1 MSRLVMFS
9 SFFMETKE
17 KVKNQTKQE
26 EEKVL
31 VKDDQDQ
38 PEYQEKI
45 MFLVST
51 TAQGAIL
58 FWCICVLSLG
68 YIKLPTR
75 MFGMDIPDQ
84 PRIDSTFA
92 AGLLGNILAGW
103 GISVGA
109 NNGNKKKKKEE
120 EGSGAAPSGN
130 GYQTIVIKQ
139 PIELITRKPDV
150 IRVDPISGREVKN
163 DGSLG

>member
-1 MSRLVMFS
+1 MA
-9 SFFMETKE
+9 EPKPPAKPQE
-17 KVKNQTKQE
+17 KKPEAKAVVKQVQE
-26 EEKVL
+26 
-31 VKDDQDQ
+31 DQ

-68 YIKLPTR
+68 YIKLPTS
-75 MFGMDIPDQ
+75 MFGVEIPDQ

-103 GISVGA
+103 GISVGS
-109 NNGNKKKKKEE
+109 NSGNKKKKKEE
-120 EGSGAAPSGN
+120 QALGSNIPGQ
-130 GYQTIVIKQ
+130 QTIVIKQ
-139 PIELITRKPDV
+139 PIELIAKTPETY
-150 IRVDPISGREVKN
+150 RVDPITGKPIDPITGQLSK
-163 DGSLG
+163 

>member
-1 MSRLVMFS
+1 MIDAVKGKP
-9 SFFMETKE
+9 KE
-17 KVKNQTKQE
+17 PEQKIIQR
-26 EEKVL
+26 
-31 VKDDQDQ
+31 DDDQ

-51 TAQGAIL
+51 SAQGFIL
-58 FWCICVLSLG
+58 VWCLLVLSLG

-120 EGSGAAPSGN
+120 GEGSGPLLTNN
-130 GYQTIVIKQ
+130 GDKVIIVKQ
-139 PIELITRKPDV
+139 PIELIAKPAEV
-150 IRVDPISGREVKN
+150 RRVDPITNRPIGD
-163 DGSLG
+163 DGKLS

>member
-1 MSRLVMFS
+1 M
-9 SFFMETKE
+9 KE
-17 KVKNQTKQE
+17 KPIESPKPKEQVKAVSE
-26 EEKVL
+26 
-31 VKDDQDQ
+31 DQ

-75 MFGMDIPDQ
+75 MFGLDIPDQ

-109 NNGNKKKKKEE
+109 NNGSKKKKKEE
-120 EGSGAAPSGN
+120 QEQLAASNTAGQ
-130 GYQTIVIKQ
+130 QTLIIKQ
-139 PIELITRKPDV
+139 PIEIITRKPDV
-150 IRVDPISGREVKN
+150 IRVDPITNRPVN
-163 DGSLG
+163 DQGKLL

>member
-1 MSRLVMFS
+1 M
-9 SFFMETKE
+9 KE
-17 KVKNQTKQE
+17 KPIETPKPIEQVKAVVE
-26 EEKVL
+26 
-31 VKDDQDQ
+31 DQ

-51 TAQGAIL
+51 SAQGFIL
-58 FWCICVLSLG
+58 VWCLLVLSLG
-68 YIKLPTR
+68 YVKLPTR
-75 MFGMDIPDQ
+75 MFGLDIPDQ

-120 EGSGAAPSGN
+120 QEQQLAASNTAG
-130 GYQTIVIKQ
+130 QQVIVIKQ
-139 PIELITRKPDV
+139 PIELITKP
-150 IRVDPISGREVKN
+150 PIATK
-163 DGSLG
+163 DQ

>member
-1 MSRLVMFS
+1 
-9 SFFMETKE
+9 MEAKE
-17 KVKNQTKQE
+17 KVKNQANKE
-26 EEKVL
+26 KVEEKVII
-31 VKDDQDQ
+31 KEEQDQ

-51 TAQGAIL
+51 SAQGFIL

-75 MFGMDIPDQ
+75 MFGVEIPDQ

-120 EGSGAAPSGN
+120 EGSGAIPKAG
-130 GYQTIVIKQ
+130 GYQTIIVKQ
-139 PIELITRKPDV
+139 PLELIARQAEV
-150 IRVDPISGREVKN
+150 QRVDPITQRPIGG
-163 DGSLG
+163 DGKLQ

>member
-1 MSRLVMFS
+1 MAEKPSVK
-9 SFFMETKE
+9 KE
-17 KVKNQTKQE
+17 EIKKPEQIIKATQE
-26 EEKVL
+26 
-31 VKDDQDQ
+31 DQ

-68 YIKLPTR
+68 YIKLPTS
-75 MFGMDIPDQ
+75 MFGVEIPDQ

-103 GISVGA
+103 GISVGS
-109 NNGNKKKKKEE
+109 NNGSKKKKKEE
-120 EGSGAAPSGN
+120 QALGSNIPGQ
-130 GYQTIVIKQ
+130 QTIVIKQ
-139 PIELITRKPDV
+139 PIELIAKTPETY
-150 IRVDPISGREVKN
+150 RVDPITGKAVDPQSGR
-163 DGSLG
+163 LT

>member
-1 MSRLVMFS
+1 M
-9 SFFMETKE
+9 KE
-17 KVKNQTKQE
+17 KPIEAPKPIKQVKAVSE
-26 EEKVL
+26 
-31 VKDDQDQ
+31 DQ

-75 MFGMDIPDQ
+75 MFGLDIPDQ

-120 EGSGAAPSGN
+120 EQQMALGN
-130 GYQTIVIKQ
+130 TAGQQTIVIKQ
-139 PIELITRKPDV
+139 PIELITKAPTATR
-150 IRVDPISGREVKN
+150 IDPITNRPIGE
-163 DGSLG
+163 DGKLS

>member
-1 MSRLVMFS
+1 MDAVQDSK
-9 SFFMETKE
+9 TKKE
-17 KVKNQTKQE
+17 NK
-26 EEKVL
+26 EEKVQKVL
-31 VKDDQDQ
+31 ADDDQ

-51 TAQGAIL
+51 SAQGFIL
-58 FWCICVLSLG
+58 VWCLLVLSLG
-68 YIKLPTR
+68 YVKLPTR

-109 NNGNKKKKKEE
+109 NNGNKKKKKEG
-120 EGSGAAPSGN
+120 EGNGAIPTGN
-130 GYQTIVIKQ
+130 GYQTIIVKQ
-139 PIELITRKPDV
+139 PLELIAKPAEV
-150 IRVDPISGREVKN
+150 QRVDPITNRPIGP
-163 DGSLG
+163 DGKLV

>member
-1 MSRLVMFS
+1 MIG
-9 SFFMETKE
+9 KPPD
-17 KVKNQTKQE
+17 KKQE
-26 EEKVL
+26 TPKPIKV
-31 VKDDQDQ
+31 QEDQ

-68 YIKLPTR
+68 YIKLPTS
-75 MFGMDIPDQ
+75 MFGVELPDQ

-103 GISVGA
+103 GISVGG
-109 NNGNKKKKKEE
+109 NGSKKKKKEDE
-120 EGSGAAPSGN
+120 QMAVGN
-130 GYQTIVIKQ
+130 TAGQQTIVIKQ
-139 PIELITRKPDV
+139 PIELITKQPTATRL
-150 IRVDPISGREVKN
+150 N
-163 DGSLG
+163 DMDRI

>member
-1 MSRLVMFS
+1 M
-9 SFFMETKE
+9 KE
-17 KVKNQTKQE
+17 KPIEAPKPIKQVKAVSE
-26 EEKVL
+26 
-31 VKDDQDQ
+31 DQ

-75 MFGMDIPDQ
+75 MFGLDIPDQ

-120 EGSGAAPSGN
+120 QEQLATSNTAG
-130 GYQTIVIKQ
+130 QQVIVIKQ
-139 PIELITRKPDV
+139 PIELITKAPTATR
-150 IRVDPISGREVKN
+150 IDPITNRPIGQ
-163 DGSLG
+163 DGKLS

>member
-1 MSRLVMFS
+1 MIDAVKGKQ
-9 SFFMETKE
+9 KE
-17 KVKNQTKQE
+17 PEQKIIQR
-26 EEKVL
+26 
-31 VKDDQDQ
+31 DDDQ

-68 YIKLPTR
+68 YIKLPTK
-75 MFGMDIPDQ
+75 MFGVEIPDQ

-120 EGSGAAPSGN
+120 GEGSGPLLTNN
-130 GYQTIVIKQ
+130 GDKVIIVKQ
-139 PIELITRKPDV
+139 PIELIAKPAEV
-150 IRVDPISGREVKN
+150 RRVDPITNRPIGD
-163 DGSLG
+163 DGKLT

>member
-1 MSRLVMFS
+1 MIDAVKGKQ
-9 SFFMETKE
+9 KE
-17 KVKNQTKQE
+17 PEQKIIQ
-26 EEKVL
+26 
-31 VKDDQDQ
+31 KDDDQ

-51 TAQGAIL
+51 SAQGFIL
-58 FWCICVLSLG
+58 VWCLLVLSLG

-109 NNGNKKKKKEE
+109 NNGNKKKKKEGG
-120 EGSGAAPSGN
+120 EGSGPLLTNN
-130 GYQTIVIKQ
+130 GDKVIIVKQ
-139 PIELITRKPDV
+139 PIELIAKPAEV
-150 IRVDPISGREVKN
+150 RRVDPITNRPIGD
-163 DGSLG
+163 DGKLS

>member
-1 MSRLVMFS
+1 MDAVQDPQDK
-9 SFFMETKE
+9 KE
-17 KVKNQTKQE
+17 IK
-26 EEKVL
+26 EEKVQKVL
-31 VKDDQDQ
+31 ADDDQ

-51 TAQGAIL
+51 SAQGFIL
-58 FWCICVLSLG
+58 VWCLLVLSLG
-68 YIKLPTR
+68 YVKLPTR

-109 NNGNKKKKKEE
+109 NNGNKKKKKEG
-120 EGSGAAPSGN
+120 EGSGAIPTSN
-130 GYQTIVIKQ
+130 GYQTIIVKQ
-139 PIELITRKPDV
+139 PLELIAKPAEV
-150 IRVDPISGREVKN
+150 QRVDPITNRPIDPVTGK
-163 DGSLG
+163 LQ

>member
-1 MSRLVMFS
+1 MND
-9 SFFMETKE
+9 ETTNKTKDKKE
-17 KVKNQTKQE
+17 KEQE
-26 EEKVL
+26 KIL
-31 VKDDQDQ
+31 TNDDQ

-120 EGSGAAPSGN
+120 EASGAIPKGG
-130 GYQTIVIKQ
+130 GYQTIIVKQ
-139 PIELITRKPDV
+139 PLELIAKQAEVQR
-150 IRVDPISGREVKN
+150 IDPITNRPIGG
-163 DGSLG
+163 DGKLQ

>member
-1 MSRLVMFS
+1 M
-9 SFFMETKE
+9 
-17 KVKNQTKQE
+17 
-26 EEKVL
+26 
-31 VKDDQDQ
+31 
-38 PEYQEKI
+38 
-45 MFLVST
+45 
-51 TAQGAIL
+51 
-58 FWCICVLSLG
+58 SLG

-120 EGSGAAPSGN
+120 EGSGAIPTAG
-130 GYQTIVIKQ
+130 GYQTIIVKQ
-139 PIELITRKPDV
+139 PLELIAKQAEV
-150 IRVDPISGREVKN
+150 QRVDPITNRPIGG
-163 DGSLG
+163 DGKLQ

>member
-1 MSRLVMFS
+1 M
-9 SFFMETKE
+9 KE
-17 KVKNQTKQE
+17 KPTE
-26 EEKVL
+26 EPKKIKPISE
-31 VKDDQDQ
+31 DQ

-68 YIKLPTR
+68 YIKLPTK
-75 MFGMDIPDQ
+75 MFGVEIPDQ

-120 EGSGAAPSGN
+120 EQLAVGN
-130 GYQTIVIKQ
+130 TAGQQTIVIKQ
-139 PIELITRKPDV
+139 PIELITKTPTASR
-150 IRVDPISGREVKN
+150 IDPITGKDIDPVSGK
-163 DGSLG
+163 LQ

>member
-1 MSRLVMFS
+1 MDA
-9 SFFMETKE
+9 KE
-17 KVKNQTKQE
+17 KNKSQASQE
-26 EEKVL
+26 EKAKVL
-31 VKDDQDQ
+31 VQEAQ

-51 TAQGAIL
+51 SFQAAIL
-58 FWCICVLSLG
+58 TWCLCVLSLG
-68 YIKLPTR
+68 YLKLPNR

-84 PRIDSTFA
+84 PRVDSTFA

-103 GISVGA
+103 GVSVGA
-109 NNGNKKKKKEE
+109 GGSKKKKKEGE
-120 EGSGAAPSGN
+120 NGGGGAMPMGG

-150 IRVDPISGREVKN
+150 IRVDPISGRNVKN
-163 DGSLG
+163 DGSLEQ

>member
-1 MSRLVMFS
+1 M
-9 SFFMETKE
+9 KE
-17 KVKNQTKQE
+17 KATE
-26 EEKVL
+26 ESKPIKTITE
-31 VKDDQDQ
+31 DQ

-68 YIKLPTR
+68 YIKLPTK
-75 MFGMDIPDQ
+75 MFGVEIPDQ

-120 EGSGAAPSGN
+120 EQQLAASNTAG
-130 GYQTIVIKQ
+130 QQVIVIKQ
-139 PIELITRKPDV
+139 PIELITKAPTATR
-150 IRVDPISGREVKN
+150 IDPITNRPIGE
-163 DGSLG
+163 DGKLS

>member
-1 MSRLVMFS
+1 M
-9 SFFMETKE
+9 KE
-17 KVKNQTKQE
+17 KPIEVPKPIEQVKAVSE
-26 EEKVL
+26 
-31 VKDDQDQ
+31 DQ

-75 MFGMDIPDQ
+75 MFGLDIPDQ

-120 EGSGAAPSGN
+120 EQQMALGN
-130 GYQTIVIKQ
+130 TAGQQTIVIKQ
-139 PIELITRKPDV
+139 PIELITKAPTATR
-150 IRVDPISGREVKN
+150 IDPITNRPIGE
-163 DGSLG
+163 DGKLS

>member
-1 MSRLVMFS
+1 M
-9 SFFMETKE
+9 KE
-17 KVKNQTKQE
+17 KPIETPKPIKQVKAVSE
-26 EEKVL
+26 
-31 VKDDQDQ
+31 DQ

-75 MFGMDIPDQ
+75 MFGLDIPDQ

-120 EGSGAAPSGN
+120 QEQLAASNTAG
-130 GYQTIVIKQ
+130 QQVIVIKQ
-139 PIELITRKPDV
+139 PIELITKAPTATR
-150 IRVDPISGREVKN
+150 IDPITNRPIGE
-163 DGSLG
+163 DGKLS

>member
-1 MSRLVMFS
+1 MDA
-9 SFFMETKE
+9 KE
-17 KVKNQTKQE
+17 KVKNQAKQE
-26 EEKVL
+26 EKVQKVL
-31 VKDDQDQ
+31 DDEDK

-51 TAQGAIL
+51 SAQGAIL

-109 NNGNKKKKKEE
+109 NNGNKNKKKE
-120 EGSGAAPSGN
+120 EGSGAIPTAG
-130 GYQTIVIKQ
+130 GYQTIIVKQ
-139 PIELITRKPDV
+139 PIELIAKPAEVRRD
-150 IRVDPISGREVKN
+150 DPITNRPIGD
-163 DGSLG
+163 DGKLQ

>member
-1 MSRLVMFS
+1 M
-9 SFFMETKE
+9 KE
-17 KVKNQTKQE
+17 KPIEAPKPKE
-26 EEKVL
+26 ELKAVSE
-31 VKDDQDQ
+31 DQ

-68 YIKLPTR
+68 YIKLPTK
-75 MFGMDIPDQ
+75 MFGVEIPDQ

-120 EGSGAAPSGN
+120 QEQMAASNTAG
-130 GYQTIVIKQ
+130 QQVIVIKQ
-139 PIELITRKPDV
+139 PIELITKP
-150 IRVDPISGREVKN
+150 PIATK
-163 DGSLG
+163 DQ

>member
-1 MSRLVMFS
+1 
-9 SFFMETKE
+9 MEAKE
-17 KVKNQTKQE
+17 KVKNQVSKE

-31 VKDDQDQ
+31 IKDDQDQ

-51 TAQGAIL
+51 TAQGFIL
-58 FWCICVLSLG
+58 FWCLVVLSLG
-68 YIKLPTR
+68 YVKLPTR

-109 NNGNKKKKKEE
+109 NNGKKKKKEGE
-120 EGSGAAPSGN
+120 NGGSGTAGGFAN
-130 GYQTIVIKQ
+130 GVPYTIIKVET
-139 PIELITRKPDV
+139 PIKLVADKPKIDELAGKT
-150 IRVDPISGREVKN
+150 VDPQTGK
-163 DGSLG
+163 LT

>member
-1 MSRLVMFS
+1 M
-9 SFFMETKE
+9 KE
-17 KVKNQTKQE
+17 KPTE
-26 EEKVL
+26 EPKKLKPISE
-31 VKDDQDQ
+31 DQ

-68 YIKLPTR
+68 YIKLPTK
-75 MFGMDIPDQ
+75 MFGVEIPDQ

-120 EGSGAAPSGN
+120 EQLAVGN
-130 GYQTIVIKQ
+130 TAGQQTIVIKQ
-139 PIELITRKPDV
+139 PIELITKAPTATK
-150 IRVDPISGREVKN
+150 VDPITGKEVDPVTGK
-163 DGSLG
+163 LI

>member
-1 MSRLVMFS
+1 MIDAVKGKP
-9 SFFMETKE
+9 KE
-17 KVKNQTKQE
+17 PEQKIIQ
-26 EEKVL
+26 
-31 VKDDQDQ
+31 KDDDQ

-51 TAQGAIL
+51 SAQGFIL
-58 FWCICVLSLG
+58 VWCLLVLSLG

-120 EGSGAAPSGN
+120 GEGSGPLLTNN
-130 GYQTIVIKQ
+130 GDKVIIVKQ
-139 PIELITRKPDV
+139 PIELIAKPAEV
-150 IRVDPISGREVKN
+150 RRVDPITNRPIGD
-163 DGSLG
+163 DGKLS